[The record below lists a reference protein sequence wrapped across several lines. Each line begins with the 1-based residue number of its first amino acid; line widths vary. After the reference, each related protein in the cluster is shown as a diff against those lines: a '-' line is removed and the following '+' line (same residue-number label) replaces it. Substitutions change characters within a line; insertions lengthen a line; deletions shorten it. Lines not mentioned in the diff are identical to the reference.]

1 MDFSAL
7 RVAGDGRFLAGL
19 GMGQVVPF
27 LRPQTTFDFDTT
39 PILIAAYET
48 AVEGIE
54 DRRQPGVLR
63 EIAARRIIALALR
76 GERNPARLCAAALAT
91 IGRTKTAA

>member
-1 MDFSAL
+1 MS
-7 RVAGDGRFLAGL
+7 
-19 GMGQVVPF
+19 QVVPF
-27 LRPQTTFDFDTT
+27 RRSQTTFDFEMTS
-39 PILIAAYET
+39 ILIAAYET

-54 DRRQPGVLR
+54 ERMQPGVLR

-91 IGRTKTAA
+91 IGRTESAA

>member
-1 MDFSAL
+1 M
-7 RVAGDGRFLAGL
+7 GR
-19 GMGQVVPF
+19 VVPF
-27 LRPQTTFDFDTT
+27 LRPQTTFDFEMT

-54 DRRQPGVLR
+54 DRRQPGALR

-76 GERNPARLCAAALAT
+76 GERNPVRLCAAALAT
-91 IGRTKTAA
+91 IGRTETAA